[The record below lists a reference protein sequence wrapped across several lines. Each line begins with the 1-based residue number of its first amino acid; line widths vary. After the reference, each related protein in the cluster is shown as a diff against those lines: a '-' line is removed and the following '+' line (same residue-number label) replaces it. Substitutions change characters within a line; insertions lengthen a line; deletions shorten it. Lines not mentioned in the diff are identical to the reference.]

1 MKKKIGIWL
10 DFKEANIIELDK
22 DNSKLKTIPSEIELV
37 HPKGGTRSKT
47 PYGPMDKISERTFL
61 ERRKMQEKTY
71 FKKLIAAVQDADDLF
86 IFGPAEAK
94 DRLLKIIKESSGFRP
109 NLRGV
114 EKADSMTDNQKI
126 ATVRAFFASV

>member
-22 DNSKLKTIPSEIELV
+22 EDTKVETIFSDIELV
-37 HPKGGTRSKT
+37 HPKGGARSKK

-61 ERRKMQEKTY
+61 ERRKMQEKAY
-71 FKKLIAAVQDADDLF
+71 YKKLIDAVREADGLF

-94 DRLLKIIKESSGFRP
+94 DGLVKEIKNSSHFHVNLK
-109 NLRGV
+109 GV
-114 EKADSMTDNQKI
+114 ERADSMTENQKI
-126 ATVRAFFASV
+126 ATVKAFFKRV